1 MVSEEFVAQ
10 NLHRLGRV
18 TYVSVYND
26 HLVDQTLEN
35 QTIEP
40 WQSDHGQVV
49 ATIELRSPA
58 EGEGQTGER

>member
-1 MVSEEFVAQ
+1 
-10 NLHRLGRV
+10 
-18 TYVSVYND
+18 
-26 HLVDQTLEN
+26 VDQTLEN

-58 EGEGQTGER
+58 GENGER